1 MKTVCMARDF
11 SYRAKARVF
20 VQYLGGATYD
30 RVPDA
35 AVRAIPAAKAGRVIE
50 REEVSE

>member
-1 MKTVCMARDF
+1 MKTVYMDRDF

-30 RVPDA
+30 RVPEA
-35 AVRAIPAAKAGRVIE
+35 AVRAILAAKAGQVVE
-50 REEVSE
+50 RDV